1 MRISDWSSDVCSS
14 DLLAME
20 AGEAGADYVAFGAF
34 FPTTTKTVEHHAEPE
49 ILEWWQ
55 GMFELP
61 CVAIGGITVDNARKL
76 IDAGADFLAVAGG
89 VWAHPEGPAARS
101 EEHTSELQSLMR
113 ISYAVCCLH
122 KKK

>member
-14 DLLAME
+14 
-20 AGEAGADYVAFGAF
+20 EAGADYVAFGAF

-61 CVAIGGITVDNARKL
+61 CVALGGITVDNARKL
-76 IDAGADFLAVAGG
+76 IDAGAAFLAVAGG
-89 VWAHPEGPAARS
+89 VWAPPEGHAA
-101 EEHTSELQSLMR
+101 
-113 ISYAVCCLH
+113 AVRGFGAL
-122 KKK
+122 